1 LKPGAQEVLRMDV
14 VLLARLQFAVTIMFH
29 FLFPPITIGLALLIA
44 FVETAR
50 WRTDDSLYERMSDF
64 WLRIFGLTFAV
75 GVASGIVME
84 FQFGTN
90 WATYSRFVGDIFGAP
105 LAAEGVLAFFLESGF
120 LGLLLLGRKRI
131 SSGLRCV
138 AAWMV
143 ALGSTAS
150 AFWILVANSWMQ
162 TPAGY
167 VVEGGRARLTDFW
180 GAVFNPST
188 VERVTH
194 TIASCWVMG
203 AFLMAGVGAWYFVKG
218 RGGDVARASMRL
230 GTVAGLVATVLV
242 FVTGDR
248 HARQV
253 ARTQPAKFAA
263 MEGLYSTEPG
273 APLILFALPPTQEGR
288 REGPELVV
296 TNFTSMLAFGNFQA
310 PVQGLREFPEQDWP
324 PVAITF
330 LSFHNMVIVGNAMA
344 LVMLAGAIL
353 LWRGKLEQTRW
364 WQRAMVLAVPLPMI
378 AIQLGWITA
387 EVGRQPW
394 IVYGLL
400 RTRDA
405 VSKIVPAS
413 HVLFSLVLFSI
424 MYALLG
430 TLWLYLLRKEIVHG
444 PSVAAFPPEMHPAI
458 AGARLQES

>member
-1 LKPGAQEVLRMDV
+1 MDV
-14 VLLARLQFAVTIMFH
+14 VWLARVQFGLTIAFH

-44 FVETAR
+44 LVETAR
-50 WRTDDSLYERMSDF
+50 WRTGNPLYERMSDF
-64 WLRIFGLTFAV
+64 WLRIFGLNFAV

-120 LGLLLLGRKRI
+120 LGLLLLGRRRI
-131 SSGLRCV
+131 SSGLRCF

-143 ALGSTAS
+143 SLGSTLS

-180 GAVFNPST
+180 AAVLNPST
-188 VERVTH
+188 LPRVAH
-194 TIASCWVMG
+194 TLASCWAMG
-203 AFLMAGVGAWYFVKG
+203 AFLMAGVGAWYHLKG
-218 RGGDVARASMRL
+218 RGSDVARASLRL
-230 GTVAGLVATVLV
+230 GTAASAVAVVLV
-242 FVTGDR
+242 FATGDR

-288 REGPELVV
+288 RAGPELVV
-296 TNFTSMLAFGNFQA
+296 TNLTSLLAFGNFQA
-310 PVQGLREFPEQDWP
+310 PVKGLREFPESEWP
-324 PVAITF
+324 PVAPTF
-330 LSFHNMVIVGNAMA
+330 LSFHNMVILGNLMA
-344 LVMLAGAIL
+344 LVALAGAFL
-353 LWRGKLEQTRW
+353 LWRGRLEGSRR
-364 WQRAMVLAVPLPMI
+364 WQRAMVLSVPLPMV
-378 AIQLGWITA
+378 AIQLGWLTA

-405 VSKIVPAS
+405 VSKAVPAS
-413 HVLFSLVLFSI
+413 HVLFSIVLFSI
-424 MYALLG
+424 IYALLG
-430 TLWLYLLRKEIVHG
+430 ALWLYLLRREVIHG
-444 PSVAAFPPEMHPAI
+444 PAGEPGGESEAVALRP
-458 AGARLQES
+458 QEA